1 MDFKKVIKFNSI
13 RKKFLVPTLILT
25 IFLITMS
32 GAIIVKMNQ
41 NTIYSMM
48 EARGNSMAN
57 LLSHIGANYVLNYD
71 LSALEGFVRE
81 GMKDRAVKFIV
92 FSDVDRKPLTES
104 VKKPEETASLLFYS
118 HEIRELSES
127 GKLLGYVEIG
137 FSKETLAASLRR
149 SIESIIFSSVLALI
163 LLISGVTFLFRGIT
177 QPILDTVNIAEKI
190 SIGDLDVKIQSG
202 AKDETGQ
209 LMSAMQNMVRSH
221 REMAAAAVSISEGNL
236 TVKTISRSDRD
247 VLGNAL
253 DAMVRK
259 LFGTIG
265 DVRSGASLVASAANQ
280 LATSSQNLSQV
291 TTEQAASVEET
302 GSSLDEIHSSITQTA
317 DNSRKM
323 EQMALKGAS
332 SAEEN
337 RQAVSDT
344 VEAMKA
350 IAEKVT
356 IIEEIA
362 YQTNLLAL
370 NATIE
375 AARAG
380 VHGKGFSV
388 VATEVRKLAERSQ
401 VAAKE
406 IQEVAASSVKM
417 AERAGNMLKEL
428 VPSIQQTAN
437 LVQEVAVASQEQS
450 LGVNQIHKAM
460 NQVGQSTQYNATA
473 AEELNRTAEELDSH
487 AKALMQMVA
496 FFHLGENGA
505 PNSPHRGRSET
516 FTMAKPS
523 SRSTHPVN
531 GHPAFPSTL
540 GRQ

>member
-1 MDFKKVIKFNSI
+1 MNFEKIFRFNSI
-13 RKKFLVPTLILT
+13 RKKFLVPTLLLT
-25 IFLITMS
+25 VVLITVS

-41 NTIYSMM
+41 KTIYSMM
-48 EARGNSMAN
+48 EERGNSTAN
-57 LLSHIGANYVLNYD
+57 LLSHISVNYVLNYD
-71 LSALEGFVRE
+71 LSALEGFVNE
-81 GMKDRAVKFIV
+81 GLKDPTLNFIV
-92 FSDVDRKPLTES
+92 FSDVDHKPLTDN
-104 VKKPEETASLLFYS
+104 VKMPVQTGSLLLYS
-118 HEIRELSES
+118 REIREKNET
-127 GKLLGYVEIG
+127 GRLLGYVELG
-137 FSKETLAASLRR
+137 YSKDALAANLRT
-149 SIESIIFSSVLALI
+149 SIETIIFCNLLALI
-163 LLISGVTFLFRGIT
+163 LIIAGVTFLFQGIT
-177 QPILDTVNIAEKI
+177 QPILETVNIAERL
-190 SIGDLDVKIQSG
+190 SSGDLDVPIQKGSN
-202 AKDETGQ
+202 DETGQ
-209 LMSAMQNMVRSH
+209 LLTAMQNMVRSN

-236 TVKTISRSDRD
+236 RVKSISRSNRD
-247 VLGNAL
+247 ILGTAL
-253 DAMVRK
+253 DNMVKK
-259 LFGTIG
+259 LSGTIG
-265 DVRSGASLVASAANQ
+265 DVRTGAGLVESAATH
-280 LATSSQNLSQV
+280 LATSSQTLSQV

-302 GSSLDEIHSSITQTA
+302 GASLDEIHSSISQTA

-337 RQAVSDT
+337 YKAVSET

-401 VAAKE
+401 MAAKE

-428 VPSIQQTAN
+428 VPSIKQTAT
-437 LVQEVAVASQEQS
+437 LVQEVAIASQEQS
-450 LGVNQIHKAM
+450 TGVNQIHKAM

-473 AEELNRTAEELDSH
+473 AEELSRTAEELDAH
-487 AKALMQMVA
+487 AKALTQMVS
-496 FFHLGENGA
+496 FFHLDGNNEKESIPQTKSKSFSLNKVSDQK
-505 PNSPHRGRSET
+505 NRV
-516 FTMAKPS
+516 S
-523 SRSTHPVN
+523 SK
-531 GHPAFPSTL
+531 
-540 GRQ
+540 

>member
-1 MDFKKVIKFNSI
+1 
-13 RKKFLVPTLILT
+13 
-25 IFLITMS
+25 
-32 GAIIVKMNQ
+32 
-41 NTIYSMM
+41 
-48 EARGNSMAN
+48 
-57 LLSHIGANYVLNYD
+57 
-71 LSALEGFVRE
+71 
-81 GMKDRAVKFIV
+81 MKDRAVKFIV
-92 FSDVDRKPLTES
+92 FSDVDHKPLTET
-104 VKKPEETASLLFYS
+104 VKKPAETSSLLVYGR
-118 HEIRELSES
+118 EIRELSES
-127 GKLLGYVEIG
+127 GKLLGFVEIG
-137 FSKETLAASLRR
+137 FSKETLAASLRS
-149 SIESIIFSSVLALI
+149 SIESIIFSSLVALI
-163 LLISGVTFLFRGIT
+163 LLIFGVTFLFRGIT
-177 QPILDTVNIAEKI
+177 QPILETVNIAEKI
-190 SIGDLDVKIQSG
+190 SAGDLDVSIRAG
-202 AKDETGQ
+202 AKDETGH
-209 LMSAMQNMVRSH
+209 LMLAMQNMVRSN

-236 TVKTISRSDRD
+236 TFKSISRSDRD

-253 DAMVRK
+253 DTMVRK
-259 LFGTIG
+259 LSGTIG
-265 DVRSGASLVASAANQ
+265 DVRTGASLVASAANQ
-280 LATSSQNLSQV
+280 LATSSQTLSQV

-302 GSSLDEIHSSITQTA
+302 GASLDEIHSSITQTA
-317 DNSRKM
+317 ENSRKM

-337 RQAVSDT
+337 RQAVSET
-344 VEAMKA
+344 VDAMKA

-380 VHGKGFSV
+380 AHGKGFSV

-401 VAAKE
+401 IAAKE

-487 AKALMQMVA
+487 AKALTQMVA
-496 FFHLGENGA
+496 FFHLGENDEANSLRQVRSDSYSMTKA
-505 PNSPHRGRSET
+505 PARPKFSLNP
-516 FTMAKPS
+516 
-523 SRSTHPVN
+523 
-531 GHPAFPSTL
+531 
-540 GRQ
+540 